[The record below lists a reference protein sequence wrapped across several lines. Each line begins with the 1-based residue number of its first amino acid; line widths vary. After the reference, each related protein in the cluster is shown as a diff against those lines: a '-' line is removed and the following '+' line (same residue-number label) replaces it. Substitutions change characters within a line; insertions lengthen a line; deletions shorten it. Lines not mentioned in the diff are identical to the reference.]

1 MAPVERLLNAAN
13 IRPSEGRIVA
23 WVFLFTVLCFAAS
36 VLAYSAAYAIFLNV
50 FSAQRLPFVYIGE
63 SIVSTLASLLY
74 LQLSKRY
81 SLARLLVGNVTLLT
95 LSIVGYRGGLAVATG
110 EWLLFTLPIWYGV
123 FNTLMYIAFWNL
135 LGRLFNLQQGKRLFG
150 LFTGGQLGVTLLV
163 GFMVPALL
171 TVLATQDLL
180 IVAALVAGGA
190 VAVLVHITRMAPA
203 LHEVERDEP
212 EEGTAP
218 APGKTGLL
226 ADPYVRLLFLM
237 YLLFAFGDY
246 FVDNIFYAELE
257 LQFTDP
263 DQVAGFLGVFTGVV
277 GGLSLLIHLFLSR
290 AVLSRFGVRTV
301 ILLTP
306 VLLLMVAVPF
316 TGLGAL
322 SVAAVLLF
330 WLASGMNLTRQLT
343 DAFDNTAAN
352 LLYQPLPAALR
363 TQTQTAVDGILY
375 PIAAGVTGLVL
386 LWLTAVLQFTPVQL
400 GFVLVPILVLWALT
414 AMALGRRYPQRVQ
427 EAMHRRIVHGNPAF
441 IPDRASLD
449 VIHQNLRNP
458 HPGAAIYASNVLEAM
473 DGALFYE
480 QLPGLLEHPHAEVR
494 LHALACLERSSGRP
508 LTATLWRLFE
518 REEEPRVRG
527 AALRTLATVGGTMG
541 GTVEDGVGDG
551 EELDRLLPFLASP
564 DPVLRQAVMTGLLR
578 SGELG
583 GVLAAGEALAQ
594 IIRSPEDG
602 DRIFAAR
609 VLAESGINNLFRPL
623 LALLGDGE
631 APVRRAAM
639 VAAGKLQQPRLWP
652 MVANGLREPATR
664 PAAQVAL
671 IAAGPAALPVLE
683 AHLAAAGSDT
693 ALRLAL
699 AQVLARWRTAPAAAL
714 LFTELDFP
722 DVRVR
727 MQALR
732 GLYLCRF
739 QANGNEQRRA
749 IEAQI
754 MAEIAH
760 AAWMLAVLADL
771 EGEAKTALLRGELSA
786 ALVRQQGRLF
796 LWLSLLYDAAPI
808 LRAADAFG
816 GPLGA
821 HRYFSEEQRA
831 YALEIL
837 DVTVAKRLSR
847 AILPLLEELSPEQR
861 RKRLA
866 ADFPQTAHSVV
877 QRLQE
882 IITADGRWISP
893 WLRAV
898 ALFVATLLPTQ
909 LLDEQTLQRL
919 ASTASAATPDAV
931 VHETAAWALFKAGVG
946 AAVTVGGGNVK
957 DNQVKDNQV
966 DGSQVDGS
974 RQAMAAVDP
983 TDDKGGASMLLT
995 VEKVMILK
1003 TVDIFAHAPADIL
1016 VDIAALLK
1024 ETEMEAG
1031 ATIFEKGAIG
1041 DSMYII
1047 VEGAVEARDGAQIFA
1062 RMGEREVFGEM
1073 ALLDGDPRTATIYTV
1088 QPTRLLRLDQEPFYE
1103 LMDDHIEIAR
1113 GVIHVL
1119 LQRLR
1124 ARTDDVNRLRAQLT
1138 TA

>member
-36 VLAYSAAYAIFLNV
+36 ILAYSAAYALFLNV

-212 EEGTAP
+212 EEGTAA

-306 VLLLMVAVPF
+306 VLLLIVAVPF

-352 LLYQPLPAALR
+352 LLYQPLPAAVR

-386 LWLTAVLQFTPVQL
+386 LWLTTVLQFTPVQL

-414 AMALGRRYPQRVQ
+414 ASALGRRYPQRVQ
-427 EAMHRRIVHGNPAF
+427 EAMHRRIVQGALAF

-458 HPGAAIYASNVLEAM
+458 HPGAAIYACNVLEEM
-473 DGALFYE
+473 DGALLYE

-494 LHALACLERSSGRP
+494 LHALACLERSGSRT
-508 LTATLWRLFE
+508 LTATIWRLFE

-527 AALRTLATVGGTMG
+527 AMLRTLAIVGGTVG
-541 GTVEDGVGDG
+541 ASAGDG
-551 EELDRLLPFLASP
+551 EELDPLLPYLASP

-583 GVLAAGEALAQ
+583 GVLAAGESLAQ
-594 IIRSPEDG
+594 IIRSPDAG

-609 VLAESGINNLFRPL
+609 VLAESGMNSLFRPL

-631 APVRRAAM
+631 APVRRAAL

-652 MVANGLREPATR
+652 MVVAGLQEPATR

-671 IAAGPAALPVLE
+671 TAAGPAALPVLE
-683 AHLAAAGSDT
+683 AHLAVAGSNIG
-693 ALRLAL
+693 LRLAL

-760 AAWMLAVLADL
+760 AAWILAVLDDL
-771 EGEAKTALLRGELSA
+771 EGEAKTALLRSELSA

-816 GPLGA
+816 GPLGD

-866 ADFPQTAHSVV
+866 ADFPQPAHSVV

-882 IITADGRWISP
+882 IVTADGRWISP

-909 LLDEQTLQRL
+909 LLDEQTMQRL

-966 DGSQVDGS
+966 KDNQVDGS
-974 RQAMAAVDP
+974 RQAMAAPVDP

-1031 ATIFEKGAIG
+1031 ATIFEKGAVG